1 MKILRTLIPAAL
13 MLAVLGLPVTSS
25 AGIDISVGIAPPPLP
40 VYEQPAIPGYGYIWT
55 PGYWAYGP
63 DDYYWVPGTWVLP
76 PTVGFL
82 WTPPWWGWSNGAYL
96 WHTGYWG
103 PHVGFYGGI
112 DYGYGYSGSGYEGGY
127 WDHGRLFYN
136 RDANNI
142 RDPRIGNTYSRAV
155 THQGSENHVAFN
167 GGTGGVTASET
178 TQEQAAA
185 HEKHIE
191 ATALQTRHVQAAAA
205 DPSFRRSVNNG
216 TPAITATSKPANF
229 TTPTAGATGA
239 PVGLTGTQPAGKTG
253 SPKGVTPNATVTTQ
267 NAQPKSDT
275 HTSAPTRLGAPAKG
289 VRQNVQPATLGAQP
303 KGVQGSQLKGAQSG
317 QHNAVQ
323 GGQPK
328 GVQSGQHNAVQGG
341 QPKSAQGGQHNAVQG
356 GQPKGEQGGQPKGNK
371 GEPG

>member
-13 MLAVLGLPVTSS
+13 MLAVLGSPFPSS
-25 AGIDISVGIAPPPLP
+25 AAVSIGISVGIAPPPLP

-136 RDANNI
+136 REVNNI
-142 RDPRIGNTYSRAV
+142 RDPRIGNTYSRTV
-155 THQGSENHVAFN
+155 THRGSENHVAFN

-185 HEKHIE
+185 HERHIE
-191 ATALQTRHVQAAAA
+191 ATALQTRHIQAASA
-205 DPSFRRSVNNG
+205 DPSFRHSVNNG

-229 TTPTAGATGA
+229 NAAAAGATGA
-239 PVGLTGTQPAGKTG
+239 PVGLTGIQPAGKRG

-267 NAQPKSDT
+267 SVQPKGDT
-275 HTSAPTRLGAPAKG
+275 HMSAPTRLGTPA
-289 VRQNVQPATLGAQP
+289 VRAKQHVQPATLGTQP
-303 KGVQGSQLKGAQSG
+303 KGVQGSQPKGAQSD

-323 GGQPK
+323 GRSPK
-328 GVQSGQHNAVQGG
+328 GVQSGQ
-341 QPKSAQGGQHNAVQG
+341 
-356 GQPKGEQGGQPKGNK
+356 PKGEQGVRTKGNK

>member
-13 MLAVLGLPVTSS
+13 MLAVLGSPVPSS
-25 AGIDISVGIAPPPLP
+25 AAVSIGISVGIAPPLLP

-136 RDANNI
+136 REVNNI
-142 RDPRIGNTYSRAV
+142 RDPRIGNTYSRTV
-155 THQGSENHVAFN
+155 THRGSENHHVAFN
-167 GGTGGVTASET
+167 GGTGGVTATET

-185 HEKHIE
+185 HQRHIE
-191 ATALQTRHVQAAAA
+191 TTALQTRHIQAASA
-205 DPSFRRSVNNG
+205 DPSFRHSVNNG

-229 TTPTAGATGA
+229 NAAGATGA
-239 PVGLTGTQPAGKTG
+239 PVGLTGIQPAGKRG

-267 NAQPKSDT
+267 SAQPKGDT
-275 HTSAPTRLGAPAKG
+275 HMSAPTRLGTPAVGAK
-289 VRQNVQPATLGAQP
+289 QHLQPATLGTQP
-303 KGVQGSQLKGAQSG
+303 KGVQGSQPKGAQSG

-323 GGQPK
+323 GGSPK

-341 QPKSAQGGQHNAVQG
+341 QPK
-356 GQPKGEQGGQPKGNK
+356 GEQGVQPKGNK